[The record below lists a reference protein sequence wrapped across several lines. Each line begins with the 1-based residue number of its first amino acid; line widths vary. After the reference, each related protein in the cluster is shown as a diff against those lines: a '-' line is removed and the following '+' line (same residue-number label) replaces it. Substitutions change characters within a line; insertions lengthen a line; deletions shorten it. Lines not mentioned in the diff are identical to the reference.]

1 MRARIIILLAL
12 CAVIGC
18 QTLPTGKVTKV
29 AGKKYEERQLRLGPF
44 PLWKV
49 VLEVKSPLQETRST
63 IRKPAE
69 WCLWIATPVALVA
82 FALTVAVH
90 APPLQKKLFG
100 VAVVAGLVCVG
111 ATAILIAT
119 TSMWVLVLGIVGL
132 GAWVCYHHRDSG
144 LLFKKGAAQ

>member
-1 MRARIIILLAL
+1 MYYAKRDKTGNFVACKKSQATHKVDEKKLLGQPILSTAEP
-12 CAVIGC
+12 VISASA
-18 QTLPTGKVTKV
+18 QTKI
-29 AGKKYEERQLRLGPF
+29 
-44 PLWKV
+44 
-49 VLEVKSPLQETRST
+49 S

-69 WCLWIATPVALVA
+69 WCLWVGTPVALVA
-82 FALTVAVH
+82 FALTIAVH
-90 APPLQKKLFG
+90 DPPLQKKLFG
-100 VAVVAGLVCVG
+100 VWVVAGLVCVG